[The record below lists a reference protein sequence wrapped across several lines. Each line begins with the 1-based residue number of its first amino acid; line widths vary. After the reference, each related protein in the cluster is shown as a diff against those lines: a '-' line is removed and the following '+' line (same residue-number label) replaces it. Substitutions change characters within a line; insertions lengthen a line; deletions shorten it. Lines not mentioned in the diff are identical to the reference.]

1 MLRDE
6 GISCVQLDG
15 SMTVKQRTGVIQGF
29 QPTQQWKSKSKSK
42 NNSRNNSST
51 YASTATVLLLS
62 LRAGGVGLHLTSA
75 SHIFLCEPSWNPAQE
90 EQAIGRVHRI
100 GQCKPV
106 RVIRYVMTGTIEFR
120 VRQLQ
125 EEKKRLAKRGLDAAT
140 TTVPVTVGGKSK
152 GEKGK
157 SKSKSN
163 ISSSSSKMASKMTMA
178 DIRQLFEHDC
188 DCA

>member
-15 SMTVKQRTGVIQGF
+15 SMTVKQRTEVIQGF
-29 QPTQQWKSKSKSK
+29 QPTQQSKSKSKSK

-140 TTVPVTVGGKSK
+140 TTVPVAVGGKSK
-152 GEKGK
+152 SE
-157 SKSKSN
+157 SN